1 MPLKRRSQTN
11 PLPTLTQEAIDQLMR
26 DGIEAA
32 IRDERERVRMEETRV
47 GGPAGGP
54 AAAPMARE
62 CSFNGFMK
70 CGPTQFYGT
79 EGVVGLVRWF
89 EKMENTFE
97 ISECAEGK
105 KVKFATATLHGRA
118 LTWWNSQVANLGHE
132 VANGRPW
139 TEVKQ
144 MMTDEFC
151 PTEEVQRLED
161 ELRKFRGWRMN

>member
-1 MPLKRRSQTN
+1 MPPKRRSQTN
-11 PLPTLTQEAIDQLMR
+11 PQSTLTQEAVDRLVR
-26 DGIEAA
+26 DGIKAA
-32 IRDERERVRMEETRV
+32 IRDKRERFHR
-47 GGPAGGP
+47 
-54 AAAPMARE
+54 
-62 CSFNGFMK
+62 
-70 CGPTQFYGT
+70 T

-118 LTWWNSQVANLGHE
+118 LTWFNSQIITLGRE

-151 PTEEVQRLED
+151 PTE
-161 ELRKFRGWRMN
+161 